1 MGVLPLQFRDEQG
14 RESLGL
20 TGQEVF
26 DVEVDDDIEPRQL
39 VKVTATDPKSGK
51 ATQFLAQC
59 RIDTPVEVDYY
70 KNGGILQAVLR
81 KLLADGESR
90 KGVAKS

>member
-1 MGVLPLQFRDEQG
+1 MV
-14 RESLGL
+14 
-20 TGQEVF
+20 
-26 DVEVDDDIEPRQL
+26 
-39 VKVTATDPKSGK
+39 ATDPETGKSK
-51 ATQFLAQC
+51 EFAVLC